1 VEHVHSRESDASGEA
16 ASGRSSA
23 IGLWHGTYPL
33 WTRQQRT
40 PQRHPARAQAG
51 RWASWRAVLA
61 VVAEQEREKER
72 DEGRGARGGGPLE
85 TGWPGLLP
93 ADLTSEQS
101 RIEARKNRIN
111 SNRCPSQATPCE
123 TGLTTPW
130 PVDLGPLSGSFLPR
144 RRNKSYLVCRSVPGT
159 IDLRHV
165 HVPSAQPCLVLT
177 LRASFAFHFARLTLL
192 AASPLGRSVLFS
204 RLPHVSKAPIPTHH
218 IPPACLT

>member
-1 VEHVHSRESDASGEA
+1 MCTAGRVMQA
-16 ASGRSSA
+16 ACGRSSA
-23 IGLWHGTYPL
+23 IRLWHGTYPL

-51 RWASWRAVLA
+51 RWASWLAVLV
-61 VVAEQEREKER
+61 VVAEQEGEG
-72 DEGRGARGGGPLE
+72 EGRGARGGGPLE

-144 RRNKSYLVCRSVPGT
+144 RRNKSYLVCRSVPGSGT
-159 IDLRHV
+159 AA
-165 HVPSAQPCLVLT
+165 PSTRTRTLCAALPRPDPPCLLCLPLCPSHPPRRVTTGLLHSLLT
-177 LRASFAFHFARLTLL
+177 T
-192 AASPLGRSVLFS
+192 PS
-204 RLPHVSKAPIPTHH
+204 RQ
-218 IPPACLT
+218 